1 MESEER
7 HGTTVSLA
15 FSATPHSAGHTE
27 DPHTVS
33 LNLPPESKTQEE
45 VLPFLMHWFSLN
57 LAHYDQ
63 CNVSSAISCDEQ
75 TVMIYSQ
82 LFINSLNCPATG
94 PLFSFLSRLQIYRW
108 MRCLHTTSYIFL
120 ECIIWCSKAVIQN
133 SSDVVVQNSRYIA
146 SIIMVAF
153 IVFFIFLF
161 LDHTSF
167 SDFATHRKLHAC
179 RAGELTH
186 VESWD
191 KPTYYCLFLHRE
203 KGVLLDRWTN

>member
-7 HGTTVSLA
+7 HGITVSLA

-63 CNVSSAISCDEQ
+63 CNVSSASSCDEQ

-82 LFINSLNCPATG
+82 LFINSVNYPATV
-94 PLFSFLSRLQIYRW
+94 PLFSFLSHLQICRW

-167 SDFATHRKLHAC
+167 SILLPTGNSML
-179 RAGELTH
+179 AGQ
-186 VESWD
+186 
-191 KPTYYCLFLHRE
+191 
-203 KGVLLDRWTN
+203 GN